1 MRIINIVTV
10 KNGVVNDI
18 NSFPIHEEQLS
29 DEIINE
35 AEKCFKDNVVKL
47 IGSAE
52 AMENE
57 EITFDNVLENG
68 YYSIGNE
75 SINICWSYT

>member
-29 DEIINE
+29 NEIINE

-52 AMENE
+52 TMENE